1 MAEPEDDIAETLV
14 EGDTY
19 EQASLAVSRMIPVS
33 LERKIQ
39 IAVVSLALSGL
50 VAPAILLRRDLL
62 RSLEGTGSLSLSL
75 GLIALNGILNAALGG
90 LLLVRQRYLVDR
102 RSLTTKQARKLI
114 RLEDFFAAFVL
125 FGALFV
131 VASVVIA
138 FIGVVS
144 PPTVEALYSQDVRIY
159 ESDTAL
165 TLDLRVVSGVGVT
178 LAALVLTLKR
188 LVE

>member
-1 MAEPEDDIAETLV
+1 MSEPEDDIANTLV

-39 IAVVSLALSGL
+39 IAVASLALSGL
-50 VAPAILLRRDLL
+50 VAPAILFRRDLL

-75 GLIALNGILNAALGG
+75 GLITLNGILNAALGG
-90 LLLVRQRYLVDR
+90 LLLVRQQYLVDR
-102 RSLTTKQARKLI
+102 RSLTPKQARKLI
-114 RLEDFFAAFVL
+114 RLEDLFVLLVL
-125 FGALFV
+125 FGTLFV
-131 VASVVIA
+131 VASVAIA
-138 FIGVVS
+138 LIGVVS
-144 PPTVEALYSQDVRIY
+144 PSTVEALYSQDVRIY

-165 TLDLRVVSGVGVT
+165 TLDLRVVSGAGVT
-178 LAALVLTLKR
+178 LAGLVLILKR